1 MIKSVLRIAALLLV
15 SKTGVLIAGMGLQ
28 CTVDSQ
34 CLEYVGYVTLFRSPV
49 LPQDGGIIYVSHVF
63 YIVSAQM

>member
-1 MIKSVLRIAALLLV
+1 MLNSVLRIAALLLV

-34 CLEYVGYVTLFRSPV
+34 CLEYLGYVTLLSGCKKRLKLFGCNCGNV
-49 LPQDGGIIYVSHVF
+49 C
-63 YIVSAQM
+63 MMT